1 MDKTIKLL
9 ILSDIFLITGFGLI
23 DPFLAVFIK
32 DRLINGSLMAAGFAT
47 TLFLITKSLVQ
58 LPFSK
63 YIDNHREKIKYLI
76 TGTLIVSIVPF
87 IFVLASKMEH
97 IYIAQVIRGIGA
109 GLAVPT
115 WLSLFTT
122 HIDKGREGYE
132 WSIYSTFVGLGIAL
146 SGLIGATI
154 ASFFGFKTA
163 FIIVGI
169 LTLTG
174 SSILFNLQIK
184 SHKEKQKS
192 SYISG
197 KHKLNSYK

>member
-1 MDKTIKLL
+1 MDKTVKLL

-32 DRLINGSLMAAGFAT
+32 DRLINGTLVAAGFAT

-63 YIDNHREKIKYLI
+63 YVDNHKEKIKYLI
-76 TGTLIVSIVPF
+76 AGTLIISVVPF
-87 IFVLASKMEH
+87 IFVLANRIEH
-97 IYIAQVIRGIGA
+97 IYLAQIIRGIGS

-122 HIDKGREGYE
+122 HIDKGKESYE
-132 WSIYSTFVGLGIAL
+132 WSIYITLVGLGIAL

-154 ASFFGFKTA
+154 ASFFGFRTA
-163 FIIVGI
+163 FVIVGI
-169 LTLTG
+169 LTLIAAF
-174 SSILFNLQIK
+174 ILFKLEMKDHEEKIK
-184 SHKEKQKS
+184 SYHL
-192 SYISG
+192 IR
-197 KHKLNSYK
+197 KHKI